1 MCRVATPQQDM
12 RDNPSAA
19 FVWLTPGKGELEEQS
34 KAKMDRY
41 CHNASTKTLADVMAG
56 GFAAGDAVFVNWE
69 KLKLGANALKDS
81 ERTNFVE
88 WVAEV
93 GAGCGLPYEDCRKV
107 MFRLFGADGGG
118 VLSLGVKELY
128 AFVINNAQALKED
141 FREAMRD
148 RAGSVPS
155 AEMCESDRA
164 WMSLRIT
171 PTSP

>member
-69 KLKLGANALKDS
+69 KLKPGANALKDS

-107 MFRLFGADGGG
+107 MFRLFGADGG

-141 FREAMRD
+141 FREAMAAG
-148 RAGSVPS
+148 RARKARTRACRSGSS
-155 AEMCESDRA
+155 GSR
-164 WMSLRIT
+164 
-171 PTSP
+171 TSGR